1 MDQSKFVT
9 PIAAC
14 VNRLISSLSNLQA
27 KQPSSS
33 KSTIALLGS
42 YDPDILFAKP
52 GDKVP
57 KPKAIADP
65 YYGGGSGFDD
75 CYKQCVRYA
84 EGFLDMLEKG
94 STR

>member
-1 MDQSKFVT
+1 MDQSKYAPSQNT
-9 PIAAC
+9 TRP
-14 VNRLISSLSNLQA
+14 LISSLSNLQA

-33 KSTIALLGS
+33 KSTIALFGS
-42 YDPDILFAKP
+42 YDPDILFPVP
-52 GDKVP
+52 GAKVP

-94 STR
+94 TGR

>member
-1 MDQSKFVT
+1 MDQSKYAPSQT
-9 PIAAC
+9 TIRP
-14 VNRLISSLSNLQA
+14 LTYSLSNLQA

-33 KSTIALLGS
+33 KSTIALFGS
-42 YDPDILFAKP
+42 YDPDILFPAP
-52 GDKVP
+52 GAKVP

-94 STR
+94 SER

>member
-1 MDQSKFVT
+1 M
-9 PIAAC
+9 
-14 VNRLISSLSNLQA
+14 
-27 KQPSSS
+27 
-33 KSTIALLGS
+33 
-42 YDPDILFAKP
+42 
-52 GDKVP
+52 P

-94 STR
+94 SGR

>member
-1 MDQSKFVT
+1 MDQSKY
-9 PIAAC
+9 I
-14 VNRLISSLSNLQA
+14 LILHSYPPANKNLSNLQA

-33 KSTIALLGS
+33 KSTIALFGS
-42 YDPDILFAKP
+42 YDPDILFPAP
-52 GDKVP
+52 GAKVP

-75 CYKQCVRYA
+75 CYQQCVRYA

-94 STR
+94 TGR